1 MYNNGGGGGW
11 NWYKPYNIG
20 VHACQDFNI
29 N

>member
-1 MYNNGGGGGW
+1 MKNNEKKKYW
-11 NWYKPYNIG
+11 NLYKLCNIG